1 VRLSGIQTPA
11 SSIKK
16 SDPHDITEILF
27 KVALSTINL
36 NPKPVRK
43 SEDNVIANNKNK
55 TIIRCYNIKY
65 YAECG

>member
-16 SDPHDITEILF
+16 SDPHDIAEILF

-43 SEDNVIANNKNK
+43 SEDNLQTSSKEQNRHVAS
-55 TIIRCYNIKY
+55 YNI
-65 YAECG
+65 